1 MVGSCRVHLGDKK
14 NNEQHDLAL
23 EESSQTVMDLIDLD
37 IENQIQT
44 LSEEG
49 REKSEG
55 HDDED

>member
-1 MVGSCRVHLGDKK
+1 MVGSCRVHLEDKK

>member
-1 MVGSCRVHLGDKK
+1 MHLGDKK